1 MQPSFCKGT
10 ELVLRRYPNFP
21 SHRSKVAD
29 WSESVISSTL
39 KGLQSLNKPYK
50 YVVTCLVQQKNGAG
64 LVSAASTYWDVARD
78 DLCKFSWENNTMQV
92 IVTVFGACLNVE
104 RSE

>member
-1 MQPSFCKGT
+1 
-10 ELVLRRYPNFP
+10 
-21 SHRSKVAD
+21 
-29 WSESVISSTL
+29 
-39 KGLQSLNKPYK
+39 LQSLNKPYK

-92 IVTVFGACLNVE
+92 IVTVFGACLNVD